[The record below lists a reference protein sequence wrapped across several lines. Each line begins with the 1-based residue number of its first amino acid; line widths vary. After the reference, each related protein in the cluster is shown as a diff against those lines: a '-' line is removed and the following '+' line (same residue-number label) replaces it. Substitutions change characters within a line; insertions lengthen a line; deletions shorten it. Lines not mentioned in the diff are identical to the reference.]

1 MLPAL
6 IPLLVPIISDLVGR
20 IPDPAARDKAAA
32 DAQTKLLD
40 LVAQQNQAQV
50 EINKI
55 EAASSSIFVAGWRPF
70 IGWTC
75 GVGLAWQYIGL
86 PIAAAIAV
94 NVDPSIVL
102 PSVNGDYLMELVFAM
117 LGFGGLRTFE
127 KLKGTAT
134 K

>member
-6 IPLLVPIISDLVGR
+6 LPLLVPIITDLVGR

-40 LVAQQNQAQV
+40 LVSQQNQSQV

-55 EAASSSIFVAGWRPF
+55 EAASSSVFVAGWRPF

-75 GVGLAWQYIGL
+75 GAALAWQYVGL
-86 PIAAAIAV
+86 PIAAAIVV
-94 NVDPSIVL
+94 NIDPSIVL
-102 PSVNGDYLMELVFAM
+102 PSINGDYLMELVFAM
-117 LGFGGLRTFE
+117 LGFGGLRSFD
-127 KLKGTAT
+127 KIKGTAT

>member
-6 IPLLVPIISDLVGR
+6 LPLLVPIIGDLVSL
-20 IPDPAARDKAAA
+20 IPDPKAREKAQAE
-32 DAQTKLLD
+32 AQTRLLD
-40 LVAQQNQAQV
+40 LVAEQNQAQAEV
-50 EINKI
+50 NKV
-55 EAASSSIFVAGWRPF
+55 EAASSSVFVAGWRPF

-75 GVGLAWQYIGL
+75 GAALAWQYVGL

-102 PSVNGDYLMELVFAM
+102 PSINGDYLMELVFAM

-127 KLKGTAT
+127 KLKGTAA